1 MPKGSTLQMKHLMA
15 SSFFQRL
22 GKTFLKILGVPGEV
36 AHAWWRPAGSNSW
49 GCNVIDPPYT
59 TIYSRC
65 LVRCRVLQVLSVSG
79 QSCLCGQDLQR
90 WIEIYGFWNWECLF
104 LSSHQSFH
112 IIFHLYYSSL
122 DSWIKTTSHTHT
134 HTPIF
139 PDFLPPK
146 KVGGFSKNHWFL
158 VDDFRY
164 GQDSST
170 SEHHDYM
177 KACNYEDHWIE
188 NREGKL
194 KWVQLFWEVISFCF
208 WKKQRDIG
216 SMIVMVIASKWM
228 NFPHKKIISWFRLAF
243 HEFLYGS
250 SAPFLPMH
258 CLKKRFP
265 GCLYVQGVLSGD
277 LRDQSHGWIR

>member
-1 MPKGSTLQMKHLMA
+1 MYSYTYVERYAENMGWRDLSTAWIPALKVWVQHPYAKDPQSDENRFVKLQMQWNLHNSRVKSIISHHIPLVL
-15 SSFFQRL
+15 FIPR
-22 GKTFLKILGVPGEV
+22 FLDKNYI
-36 AHAWWRPAGSNSW
+36 
-49 GCNVIDPPYT
+49 T
-59 TIYSRC
+59 
-65 LVRCRVLQVLSVSG
+65 
-79 QSCLCGQDLQR
+79 
-90 WIEIYGFWNWECLF
+90 
-104 LSSHQSFH
+104 
-112 IIFHLYYSSL
+112 
-122 DSWIKTTSHTHT
+122 HTHT

-194 KWVQLFWEVISFCF
+194 KWVQLFWEVFSFCF